1 MSLTSTQRQ
10 AIEARGNVLVV
21 AGAGTGKTR
30 TLVERC
36 LSCLLEEK
44 PPASLDEILMVT
56 FTDAAAAEMRQRIRV
71 RLEAEL
77 ARDPGNP
84 RWQEQLALFETAHIG
99 TLHSFCLKLVRQHF
113 YELAL
118 DPQLS
123 VLPEE
128 EARLL
133 ANETLEAVLQNHYAG
148 RTPAAEAVQ
157 QLIEAQGRGWDKP
170 IRALVFRLH
179 NYAQTRPDP
188 ANWFNR
194 QLALFN
200 ASTPDQWLA
209 WLLRGIAD
217 WREGWLPRLEGLAP
231 QNEIAGKCAAALK
244 EVVEG
249 TPRAVAAAALA
260 TITAVPQSCPHGKK
274 TAWVKPLERFFDEAE
289 FLLSVA
295 DTGAALTTDAAGGG
309 VVPPD
314 ALAQDWNWV
323 RSHMATLLQLVR
335 EFNEAFT
342 EAKRELGVVDFHDI
356 EQYTLKLLW
365 DTRTN
370 QPTPVARQWREKL
383 RFLFVDEYQD
393 INAAQDKIIEAL
405 SREGAQ
411 ANRFLVGDV
420 KQSIYRFRLAEPRIF
435 QSYADTWRDGRGQA
449 IPLADNFRSREGILR
464 FINALFTVLMQP
476 EMGGLSYHAEAQLR
490 FGAPDERRGLSAATD
505 PAPCV
510 ELHLLL
516 KGAAGQSEESE
527 EAAEGQV
534 PVAELD
540 AAEKEARLV
549 ALRLRELKASGQA
562 VWDEEAKAFR
572 PVQWS
577 DMAVLLRSPAN
588 KTESYAKAF
597 DRLGVPLLVA
607 RSGFYESLEISDL
620 LSLLQVLDNPIQDL
634 PLLAVLHS
642 PLVGL
647 DLDELATI
655 RLAVT
660 KAPCWT
666 ALVRWEET
674 TRAELAGGAG
684 PSSAVR
690 SAEAASHLPDGGSQ
704 STDSTETFRKVST
717 FLKRFAHWRRM
728 ARQLSLSRCLED
740 VLAETHYAAWLL
752 TQPRGDQRHANVQRL
767 LALAQQF
774 DQFQRQGLFRFLRFI
789 EAQQVA
795 ETEPDVA
802 PVTESDCV
810 RLMSIHQSKG
820 LEFPVV
826 VVADLGKA
834 FNDSDLRA
842 AVILDEEYGLCPQIK
857 PPHLGSRYPS
867 LPYWLARR
875 RQHREMLGE
884 ELRLLYVAMTRARDL
899 LILAGSVSEKK
910 LDAAWRGGRTPG
922 IAELTSARSY
932 ADWLGP
938 WFSQNAG
945 FHEGDLR
952 GETALLRW
960 AIHDDT
966 KLIEPDADAAPA
978 EESVEA
984 RFAGDVEVWEKL
996 QQRLAWLY
1004 PFTAATRQPA
1014 KTSVTALRRRAA
1026 ELLDEEASPLPE
1038 ARGPRSE
1045 AGGQKTEDSGQSV
1058 VGDQK
1063 PQPPH
1068 GGAGKT
1074 SARFP
1079 AARPKPGVTAADLG
1093 NAHHQFLEFVSLAR
1107 AGSVDELQTEANR
1120 LQREGVLTTEM
1131 IAMLD
1136 FGGLAAFWESDLG
1149 RQVRA
1154 QADFVRR
1161 ELPFTARF
1169 EPKELDQLTG
1179 VPAESALEGEFVVV
1193 QGVADLVVVLPK
1205 ELWLVDFKTDAVA
1218 PDGTA
1223 DKAKAYAPQL
1233 KLYARALS
1241 RIYQRPVSQCWLCF
1255 LAAQSA
1261 LPVEP
1266 E

>member
-10 AIEARGNVLVV
+10 AIAARGNVLVV

-44 PPASLDEILMVT
+44 PPASLEEILMVT

-71 RLEAEL
+71 RLEAERG
-77 ARDPGNP
+77 RDPGNP

-99 TLHSFCLKLVRQHF
+99 TLHSFCLRLVRQHF

-148 RTPAAEAVQ
+148 RTAGAEAVQ

-170 IRALVFRLH
+170 IRALVLRLH
-179 NYAQTRPDP
+179 HYAQTRPDP
-188 ANWFNR
+188 AAWFNR
-194 QLALFN
+194 QLDLFN
-200 ASTPDQWLA
+200 ASNPDQWLD

-217 WREGWLPRLEGLAP
+217 WREGWLPRLEVLAP
-231 QNEIAGKCAAALK
+231 QNELAGKCAAAL
-244 EVVEG
+244 EPVVEG
-249 TPRAVAAAALA
+249 MSRAEAAAALA
-260 TITAVPQSCPHGKK
+260 TITVIPRSCPHGKK
-274 TAWVKPLERFFDEAE
+274 TAWVKPLEKFFGEAE

-295 DTGAALTTDAAGGG
+295 DTGAALTTAAAGGG

-323 RSHMATLLQLVR
+323 RSQMATLLQLVR
-335 EFNEAFT
+335 EFDEAFT

-356 EQYTLKLLW
+356 EQYTLRLLW
-365 DTRTN
+365 DTATN
-370 QPTPVARQWREKL
+370 QPTPVARQGRDKL

-405 SREGAQ
+405 SREGVQ

-435 QSYADTWRDGRGQA
+435 QRYAETWRDGRGRV

-464 FINALFTVLMQP
+464 FINALFAVIMRP
-476 EMGGLSYHAEAQLR
+476 EMGGLNYDAEAQLR
-490 FGAPDERRGLSAATD
+490 FGATKERRGMSAAAK

-510 ELHLLL
+510 ELHLLT
-516 KGAAGQSEESE
+516 KGAARQPEESE
-527 EAAEGQV
+527 APADGQV
-534 PVAELD
+534 PIAELD

-549 ALRLRELKASGQA
+549 ALRLRELRAAGHA
-562 VWDEEAKAFR
+562 VWDEGAQGFR
-572 PVQWS
+572 PVRWS
-577 DMAVLLRSPAN
+577 DMAVLLRSPAH
-588 KTESYAKAF
+588 KAESYAKAF
-597 DRLGVPLLVA
+597 DRLRVPLLVA
-607 RSGFYESLEISDL
+607 RSGFYESLEITDL

-655 RLAVT
+655 RLAVI
-660 KAPCWT
+660 KAPFWS
-666 ALVRWEET
+666 ALLQWEKT
-674 TRAELAGGAG
+674 THAELAGDAN
-684 PSSAVR
+684 PSPAVR
-690 SAEAASHLPDGGSQ
+690 STEAVSRLTQAGSQ
-704 STDSTETFRKVST
+704 SANRTETLRKVST

-834 FNDSDLRA
+834 FNESDLRA
-842 AVILDEEYGLCPQIK
+842 EVILDEEYGLCPQIK
-857 PPHLGSRYPS
+857 PPHVGSRYPS

-899 LILAGSVSEKK
+899 LILAGSVTEKK
-910 LDAAWRGGRTPG
+910 LDEVWRGGRTFDA
-922 IAELTSARSY
+922 AELTSARSY
-932 ADWLGP
+932 ADWLGH
-938 WFSQNAG
+938 WFSQKIG
-945 FHEGDLR
+945 SQEGASQGD
-952 GETALLRW
+952 TTLLRW
-960 AIHDDT
+960 AIHDET
-966 KLIEPDADAAPA
+966 KLMEPDADATPT
-978 EESVEA
+978 EESVET
-984 RFAGDVEVWEKL
+984 RFTGDAAVWEKL
-996 QQRLAWLY
+996 QQRLAWVY

-1026 ELLDEEASPLPE
+1026 ELLDEEASPFPE
-1038 ARGPRSE
+1038 AGRQRSE
-1045 AGGQKTEDSGQSV
+1045 DGGQRTEV
-1058 VGDQK
+1058 RDQK
-1063 PQPPH
+1063 PRSPR
-1068 GGAGKT
+1068 GGAEET
-1074 SARFP
+1074 AARFHS
-1079 AARPKPGVTAADLG
+1079 AQHRPGATAADRG

-1107 AGSVDELQTEANR
+1107 TGSADELKAEAGR
-1120 LQREGVLTTEM
+1120 LQRAGVLTAEM
-1131 IAMLD
+1131 TALLD
-1136 FGGLAAFWESDLG
+1136 FPGLAAFWQSNLG

-1154 QADFVRR
+1154 QADSVRR
-1161 ELPFTARF
+1161 ELAFTARF
-1169 EPKELDQLTG
+1169 APNELGQLTG
-1179 VPAESALEGEFVVV
+1179 VPADPALEGEFVVV
-1193 QGVADLVVVLPK
+1193 QGLADLIVVLPQ
-1205 ELWLVDFKTDAVA
+1205 ELWLVDFKTDALA
-1218 PDGTA
+1218 PGATA
-1223 DKAKAYAPQL
+1223 DKLQAYAPQL

-1241 RIYQRPVSQCWLCF
+1241 RIYQRPVSQCWLYF
-1255 LAAQSA
+1255 LAARKA
-1261 LPVEP
+1261 EPVDLQ
-1266 E
+1266 